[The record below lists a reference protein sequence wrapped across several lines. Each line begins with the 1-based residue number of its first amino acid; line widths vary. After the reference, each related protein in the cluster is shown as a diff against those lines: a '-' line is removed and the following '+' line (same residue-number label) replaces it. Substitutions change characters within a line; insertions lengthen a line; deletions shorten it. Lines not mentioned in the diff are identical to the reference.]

1 MICSGEAD
9 IVLGDKDKWLSPST
23 IARSYA
29 VTDKCVR
36 DYCKKH
42 DSGLKCIKFGKCYKI
57 KKSWKDEFLKNPQ
70 IEII

>member
-1 MICSGEAD
+1 MICSGESD
-9 IVLGDKDKWLSPST
+9 IVLSYKDRWLSPST
-23 IARSYA
+23 IARSYG

-42 DSGLKCIKFGKCYKI
+42 GGLKCIKFGKCYKI
-57 KKSWKDEFLKNPQ
+57 KRSWRDEFLMNPQ